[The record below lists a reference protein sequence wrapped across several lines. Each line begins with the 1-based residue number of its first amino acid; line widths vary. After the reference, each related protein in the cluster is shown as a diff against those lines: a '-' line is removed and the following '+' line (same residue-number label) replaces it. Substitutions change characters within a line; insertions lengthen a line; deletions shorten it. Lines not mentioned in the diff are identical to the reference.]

1 MGELF
6 THAMVFASAFDPALT
21 TGDGSADDPFVDGS
35 DPFGGSSDPL
45 MQSGPGQAFS
55 AIFTIIVIIIVIGI
69 GLAIYRAVKLAQ
81 QGKNPLTLDND
92 IRAAALD
99 TLQAQKVGP
108 GATSADDAS
117 GATASADAR
126 TPPPTPPSTLTLEER
141 LREVDG
147 LRARGIITESEHAA
161 ARAAILA
168 S

>member
-99 TLQAQKVGP
+99 TLQAQKVGS
-108 GATSADDAS
+108 GAASADDAS
-117 GATASADAR
+117 GATASADA
-126 TPPPTPPSTLTLEER
+126 PTPPSTLTLEER